1 MNSYHQLLN
10 KYRHLCIEKSIP
22 EETARLFLFELCNE
36 AHINLY
42 TELEHEAD
50 LKIADYYIMGMAR
63 ILNYEPMAHVLGYS
77 YFYDYKFKVN
87 GDVLIPRYETE
98 ELVMNILMD
107 LDNYFGDYQMIK
119 AVDIGTGSGAIAISL
134 VKENPKIKMVATDI
148 SDKALL
154 VARDNAQLNDVEME
168 FMLGDMLKPLAAA
181 ELKFDLLVSNP
192 PYIPSGEV
200 LETSVKDFEPHVA
213 LFGGCDGLNYYRQIL
228 SECANVLNDHALI
241 AFEIGFDQK
250 ERIQELIREY
260 LPGIEYMCYQ
270 DINGKDRMMIIHY
283 HRKD

>member
-10 KYRHLCIEKSIP
+10 KYRHLCSEKSIP

-36 AHINLY
+36 DHINLY
-42 TELEHEAD
+42 TELDHEAD
-50 LKIADYYIMGMAR
+50 LKIADRYIMGMAR

-107 LDNYFGDYQMIK
+107 LDNYFGDYQTIK

-168 FMLGDMLKPLAAA
+168 FLLGDMLKPLMAA

-260 LPGIEYMCYQ
+260 LPGSEYMCYQ